1 MIALSGTEVVGY
13 IGSLVVVVS
22 LTMTSVVRL
31 RALSLVGSF
40 TFIAYGLLI
49 DSVPIVITNAAIAVI
64 NVWFL
69 AREFSPRSS
78 RGRDLGASQIRADSP
93 FLLDFVEFHI
103 DDICS
108 FQPDFVLPAGP
119 DVVAFVMTRDGLP
132 AGLLVG
138 RRDGD
143 RLMIDLD
150 YVLAAYRDS
159 RIGRCLFGPGASIF
173 RDAGI
178 GVLCAD
184 APNEAHAK
192 YLERMGFEKTDDHYA
207 LAI

>member
-1 MIALSGTEVVGY
+1 MIAVSGTEIVGY
-13 IGSLVVVVS
+13 IGSLIVVVS

-31 RALSLVGSF
+31 RALSLLGSF

-49 DSVPIVITNAAIAVI
+49 DSVPIVITNAAIALI

-78 RGRDLGASQIRADSP
+78 RGRDLGVSQIRADSP
-93 FLLDFVEFHI
+93 FLVDFVEFHI
-103 DDICS
+103 DDIRG
-108 FQPDFVLPAGP
+108 FQPDFVMPAGP
-119 DVVAFVMTRDGLP
+119 DVVAFMMTRDGLP

-138 RRDGD
+138 RRDGN

-159 RIGRCLFGPGASIF
+159 RIGRWLFGDGAAVF
-173 RDAGI
+173 RDD
-178 GVLCAD
+178 GVEVLSAD
-184 APNEAHAK
+184 GPNEAHAK
-192 YLERMGFEKTDDHYA
+192 YLERMGFEKTDGHYE
-207 LAI
+207 LSI